1 LTHVFA
7 QFDSQARKSS
17 YVKPCLGQ
25 NFLVVF
31 QDLIT
36 NNEQWATSYGILGL
50 HNISLFGTQAKL
62 GEKRG
67 GRDGMCDFW
76 K

>member
-7 QFDSQARKSS
+7 QFDSQAKESS
-17 YVKPCLGQ
+17 YVKSCLGQ

-36 NNEQWATSYGILGL
+36 NNGQWATSYGILGS
-50 HNISLFGTQAKL
+50 HNISLFGTQAK
-62 GEKRG
+62 
-67 GRDGMCDFW
+67 
-76 K
+76 